1 MRITRGLAATAAIA
15 ALALTGCTADDAA
28 TQEESSAAPQAV
40 ATPTKIKHPDD
51 DKSCTISIERGAYE
65 GEAPDRAKIECG
77 STTREVAG
85 DFADKT
91 TNNYAPDSG
100 VGTINVVGGE
110 VRAWLYTGD
119 GDNTCLVIYSEGD
132 APVSCRPTN
141 TQGDSS
147 PEPSDGNTVTPEASE
162 APRA

>member
-40 ATPTKIKHPDD
+40 ATPTKINHPDD
-51 DKSCTISIERGAYE
+51 DESCTVTIERGVSE

-77 STTREVAG
+77 STVREVAG
-85 DFADKT
+85 DFANKT
-91 TNNYAPDSG
+91 TNRYAPETG

-132 APVSCRPTN
+132 APVSCRPTD

-147 PEPSDGNTVTPEASE
+147 PEPSDGNTVAPEASE

>member
-15 ALALTGCTADDAA
+15 AFALTGCTADDAA
-28 TQEESSAAPQAV
+28 TQEESAAAPQAV
-40 ATPTKIKHPDD
+40 ATPTKINHPDD
-51 DKSCTISIERGAYE
+51 DESCTITIERGVDE

-77 STTREVAG
+77 ATTREVAG
-85 DFADKT
+85 NFADKT
-91 TNNYAPDSG
+91 SNHYAPETG
-100 VGTINVVGGE
+100 VGTINVVRGE

-132 APVSCRPTN
+132 EPVSCRPSES
-141 TQGDSS
+141 QGDSS
-147 PEPSDGNTVTPEASE
+147 PEPTEGNTVAPEASE